1 MNKYELV
8 VIYSTK
14 LSEEILNKKID
25 DIKNIIYKFN
35 GTVIDIDIVG
45 KRYLSYEI
53 KKQSEG
59 IYYFINFDAPVE
71 LPKYLENELR
81 IQDDVLRYLI
91 LKRVEKK
98 ARKKIKRNTSDE
110 NADSNDGQIVDS
122 QSDIN
127 DSENKIIL
135 ENNL

>member
-1 MNKYELV
+1 